1 MRILFMG
8 TPEFAVPSL
17 KALVGEHEVVG
28 VVTQPDRR
36 AGRGQRVVFS
46 PIKQAA
52 LEYDLPVLQPEKV
65 NQPEVMEQ
73 LEALGADL
81 YVVVAFGQKIPDRLL
96 AAPRYGCINVHSS
109 LLPKYR
115 GAAPINAAV
124 LHGDQITGITTMYLG
139 SGWDDGDIILQ
150 AEEPIAPR
158 DTAGALHDRLMVKGA
173 ELLVETVR
181 QIAAGT
187 APRIPQDHDKATYAF
202 KLQKEDARADFTC
215 AAEELD
221 RLVRAMNPWPVA
233 WTEIRGEVIRLWE
246 ALPQEETGRPGE
258 VLAMDEDGLLVACGS
273 GSLLLQR
280 VQRPNG
286 RAVSGLD
293 FANGLRLVVGDIL
306 SG

>member
-150 AEEPIAPR
+150 AEEPIA
-158 DTAGALHDRLMVKGA
+158 L
-173 ELLVETVR
+173 
-181 QIAAGT
+181 
-187 APRIPQDHDKATYAF
+187 
-202 KLQKEDARADFTC
+202 
-215 AAEELD
+215 
-221 RLVRAMNPWPVA
+221 
-233 WTEIRGEVIRLWE
+233 
-246 ALPQEETGRPGE
+246 
-258 VLAMDEDGLLVACGS
+258 
-273 GSLLLQR
+273 
-280 VQRPNG
+280 
-286 RAVSGLD
+286 
-293 FANGLRLVVGDIL
+293 
-306 SG
+306 